1 MENNM
6 NNNQTP
12 ETENENKITFK
23 DRIKK
28 IPVKK
33 VCKTAGIIAGTLLA
47 AVVIGKVKATDEPDI
62 PDEDDDDDE

>member
-12 ETENENKITFK
+12 ETENENKITLK

-33 VCKTAGIIAGTLLA
+33 VLKAAGIVAGVLFAGT
-47 AVVIGKVKATDEPDI
+47 VIGKIKADHSPDI
-62 PDEDDDDDE
+62 PDDEDDEE